1 MASATMSQSRAT
13 MRAMH
18 ASELAPRRVT
28 PSTSMARLRIVTTS
42 SAASSS
48 DARDGTTA
56 EDVGR
61 TRAIRALVPSFLAI
75 RRGSRFAHQEFVAR
89 AAEAYRLGA
98 TVQDARIE
106 AAMMG
111 LSSVIRLGMS
121 EQDAFASSVAMVH
134 LTMRFMGEK
143 GGRAGA
149 SDETANEDA
158 GNDVNVDA
166 LMEEADPEARG
177 MLKYI
182 EATHKSADAGYTLK
196 RMELERRFAGAGLS
210 RSPSP
215 GEALM
220 RSNCKLTLLT
230 REMLEL
236 ERGLMSARLALTAA
250 EEDSES
256 ISASMDD
263 VESESQAQVALAW
276 CRRERT
282 PARELAA
289 EMLVGFFS
297 VLTGHPLGYKSFVAA
312 ALAAFE
318 NGISAD
324 EITSAVEA
332 PEFDVEGTRR
342 GMFGRSADAP
352 KLFAGFVTTAYI
364 ALEAEGLALPPSAN
378 GDEELFAY
386 ADYPCA
392 PDDVECKT
400 PTTDELKRRSAKGL
414 RQAIDAWLAMDRDA
428 LADEVSLSLSKD
440 EGDEGDEGMAK
451 PVAKSTSTKD
461 AATDAAKDNSF
472 VVIRDDDFAA
482 SSITLAA
489 LQHQRNI
496 VSFAM
501 DSLATAT
508 QAH

>member
-1 MASATMSQSRAT
+1 MLASMTAATMSPSRAA

-28 PSTSMARLRIVTTS
+28 PSTSMARLRIVT
-42 SAASSS
+42 SSS

-236 ERGLMSARLALTAA
+236 ERGVMSARLALTAA

-256 ISASMDD
+256 ISASVDD

-276 CRRERT
+276 CRRDRT

-312 ALAAFE
+312 ARAAFE
-318 NGISAD
+318 KGISAD

-414 RQAIDAWLAMDRDA
+414 RQAIDAWLAMDRDT
-428 LADEVSLSLSKD
+428 LADEVSLSLSED
-440 EGDEGDEGMAK
+440 EGDEDMAK
-451 PVAKSTSTKD
+451 PVAKSTS
-461 AATDAAKDNSF
+461 AKDDAKDDSF
-472 VVIRDDDFAA
+472 VVIRDDNFAA

-489 LQHQRNI
+489 MQHQRNI

>member
-1 MASATMSQSRAT
+1 MLASMTSATMSPSRAA

-28 PSTSMARLRIVTTS
+28 PSTSMARLRIVT
-42 SAASSS
+42 SSS

-143 GGRAGA
+143 GGRAGS
-149 SDETANEDA
+149 SDETANEDEE
-158 GNDVNVDA
+158 NVVNVDA

-236 ERGLMSARLALTAA
+236 ERGVMSARLALTAA

-256 ISASMDD
+256 ISASVDD

-276 CRRERT
+276 CRRDRT

-312 ALAAFE
+312 ARAAFE
-318 NGISAD
+318 KGISAD

-414 RQAIDAWLAMDRDA
+414 RQAIDAWLAMDRDT
-428 LADEVSLSLSKD
+428 LADEVSLSLSED
-440 EGDEGDEGMAK
+440 EGDEDMAK
-451 PVAKSTSTKD
+451 PVAKSTS
-461 AATDAAKDNSF
+461 AKDDAKDDSF
-472 VVIRDDDFAA
+472 VVIRDDNFAA

-489 LQHQRNI
+489 MQHQRNI

>member
-1 MASATMSQSRAT
+1 MLASMTAATMSPSRAA

-28 PSTSMARLRIVTTS
+28 PSTSMARLRIVT
-42 SAASSS
+42 SSS

-143 GGRAGA
+143 GGRAGS
-149 SDETANEDA
+149 SDETANEDEE
-158 GNDVNVDA
+158 NVVNVDA

-236 ERGLMSARLALTAA
+236 ERGVMSARLALTAA

-256 ISASMDD
+256 ISASVDD

-276 CRRERT
+276 CRRDRT

-312 ALAAFE
+312 ARAAFE
-318 NGISAD
+318 KGISAD

-400 PTTDELKRRSAKGL
+400 PTTDEQKRRSAKGL
-414 RQAIDAWLAMDRDA
+414 RQAIDAWLAMDRDT
-428 LADEVSLSLSKD
+428 LADEVSLSLSED
-440 EGDEGDEGMAK
+440 EGDEDMAK
-451 PVAKSTSTKD
+451 PVAKSTS
-461 AATDAAKDNSF
+461 AKDDAKDDSF
-472 VVIRDDDFAA
+472 VVIRDDNFAA

>member
-1 MASATMSQSRAT
+1 MLASMTAATMSPSRAA

-28 PSTSMARLRIVTTS
+28 PSTSMARLRIVT
-42 SAASSS
+42 SSS

-143 GGRAGA
+143 GGRAGS
-149 SDETANEDA
+149 SDETANEDEE
-158 GNDVNVDA
+158 NVVNVDA

-236 ERGLMSARLALTAA
+236 ERGVMSARLALTAA

-256 ISASMDD
+256 ISASVDD

-276 CRRERT
+276 CRRDRT

-312 ALAAFE
+312 ARAAFE
-318 NGISAD
+318 KGISAD

-364 ALEAEGLALPPSAN
+364 ALKAEGLALPPSAN

-400 PTTDELKRRSAKGL
+400 PTTDEQKRRSAKGL
-414 RQAIDAWLAMDRDA
+414 RQAIDAWLAMDRDT
-428 LADEVSLSLSKD
+428 LADEVSLSLSED
-440 EGDEGDEGMAK
+440 EGDEDMAK
-451 PVAKSTSTKD
+451 PVAKSTS
-461 AATDAAKDNSF
+461 AKDDAKDDSF
-472 VVIRDDDFAA
+472 VVIRDDNFAA

-489 LQHQRNI
+489 MQHQRNI

>member
-1 MASATMSQSRAT
+1 MLASMTAATMSPSRAA

-28 PSTSMARLRIVTTS
+28 PSTSMARLRIVT
-42 SAASSS
+42 SSS

-143 GGRAGA
+143 GGRAGS
-149 SDETANEDA
+149 SDETANEDEE
-158 GNDVNVDA
+158 NVVNVDA

-236 ERGLMSARLALTAA
+236 ERGVMSARLALTAA

-256 ISASMDD
+256 ISASVDD

-276 CRRERT
+276 CRRDRT

-312 ALAAFE
+312 ARAAFE
-318 NGISAD
+318 KGISAD

-364 ALEAEGLALPPSAN
+364 ALKAEGLALPPSAN

-400 PTTDELKRRSAKGL
+400 PTTDEQKRRSAKGL
-414 RQAIDAWLAMDRDA
+414 RQAIDAWLAMDRDT
-428 LADEVSLSLSKD
+428 LADEVSLSLSED
-440 EGDEGDEGMAK
+440 EGDEDMAK
-451 PVAKSTSTKD
+451 PVAKSTS
-461 AATDAAKDNSF
+461 AKDDAKDDSF
-472 VVIRDDDFAA
+472 VVIRDDNFAA

>member
-1 MASATMSQSRAT
+1 MLASMTAATMSPSRAA

-28 PSTSMARLRIVTTS
+28 PSTSMARLRIVT
-42 SAASSS
+42 SSS

-143 GGRAGA
+143 GGRAGS
-149 SDETANEDA
+149 SDETANEDEE
-158 GNDVNVDA
+158 NVVNVDA

-236 ERGLMSARLALTAA
+236 ERGVMSARLALTAA

-256 ISASMDD
+256 ISASVDD

-276 CRRERT
+276 CRRDRT

-312 ALAAFE
+312 ARAAFE
-318 NGISAD
+318 KGISAD

-414 RQAIDAWLAMDRDA
+414 RQAIDAWLAMDRDT
-428 LADEVSLSLSKD
+428 LADEVSLSLSED
-440 EGDEGDEGMAK
+440 EGDEDMAK
-451 PVAKSTSTKD
+451 PVAKSTS
-461 AATDAAKDNSF
+461 AKDDAKDDSF
-472 VVIRDDDFAA
+472 VVIRDDNFAA

-489 LQHQRNI
+489 MQHQRNI

>member
-1 MASATMSQSRAT
+1 MLASMTAATMSPSRAA

-28 PSTSMARLRIVTTS
+28 PSTSMARLRIVT
-42 SAASSS
+42 SSS

-143 GGRAGA
+143 GGRAGS
-149 SDETANEDA
+149 SDETANEDEE
-158 GNDVNVDA
+158 NVVNVDA

-236 ERGLMSARLALTAA
+236 ERGVMSARLALTAA

-256 ISASMDD
+256 ISASVDD

-312 ALAAFE
+312 ARAAFE
-318 NGISAD
+318 KGISAD

-364 ALEAEGLALPPSAN
+364 ALKAEGLALPPSAN

-400 PTTDELKRRSAKGL
+400 PTTDEQKRRSAKGL
-414 RQAIDAWLAMDRDA
+414 RQAIDAWLAMDRDT
-428 LADEVSLSLSKD
+428 LADEVSLSLSED
-440 EGDEGDEGMAK
+440 EGDEDMAK
-451 PVAKSTSTKD
+451 PVAKSTS
-461 AATDAAKDNSF
+461 AKDDAKDDSF
-472 VVIRDDDFAA
+472 VVIRDDNFAA

-489 LQHQRNI
+489 MQHQRNI

>member
-1 MASATMSQSRAT
+1 MLASMTAATMSPSRAA

-28 PSTSMARLRIVTTS
+28 PSTSMARLRIVT
-42 SAASSS
+42 SSS

-143 GGRAGA
+143 GGRAGS
-149 SDETANEDA
+149 SDETANEDEE
-158 GNDVNVDA
+158 NVVNVDA

-236 ERGLMSARLALTAA
+236 ERGVMSARLALTAA

-256 ISASMDD
+256 ISASVDD

-276 CRRERT
+276 CRRDRT

-312 ALAAFE
+312 ARAAFE
-318 NGISAD
+318 KGISAD

-400 PTTDELKRRSAKGL
+400 PTTDEQKRRSAKGL
-414 RQAIDAWLAMDRDA
+414 RQAIDAWLAMDRDT
-428 LADEVSLSLSKD
+428 LADEVSLSLSED
-440 EGDEGDEGMAK
+440 EGDEDMAK
-451 PVAKSTSTKD
+451 PVAKSTS
-461 AATDAAKDNSF
+461 AKDDAKDDSF
-472 VVIRDDDFAA
+472 VVIRDDNFAA

-489 LQHQRNI
+489 MQHQRNI